1 MPGDQPCGP
10 ARVGVKDCRFP
21 CSFKSSPEMKAER
34 LEVEVEEAPVS
45 GCDPVVG
52 DGPRR
57 RVLWLMAEYFRT
69 LGYSDVKARLPG
81 HTAPAVLSGTLE
93 DHRPDLTCR
102 QADSARTPVLLEVVL
117 PETLEA
123 RGAENRWSL
132 LASAARLYAAE
143 LHFVVPRWSARGS
156 IDPRLRRRLRDMDVQ
171 PRRIWQV

>member
-1 MPGDQPCGP
+1 MP
-10 ARVGVKDCRFP
+10 
-21 CSFKSSPEMKAER
+21 
-34 LEVEVEEAPVS
+34 LN
-45 GCDPVVG
+45 GCDAVLH

-81 HTAPAVLSGTLE
+81 HTAPSVLSGTLE

-102 QADSARTPVLLEVVL
+102 QGDSHHTPVLLEVVL

-123 RGAENRWSL
+123 DGFENRWSL

-143 LHFVVPRWSARGS
+143 LHFVVPRWTSRGS
-156 IDPRLRRRLRDMDVQ
+156 IERGLRRRLRDMDVQ
-171 PRRIWQV
+171 PKRIWQV

>member
-1 MPGDQPCGP
+1 MRSCLYWCQGLPASLAIQKLTAGMKPERSESRFEVPGMSAD
-10 ARVGVKDCRFP
+10 
-21 CSFKSSPEMKAER
+21 
-34 LEVEVEEAPVS
+34 
-45 GCDPVVG
+45 GCDAVLH

-81 HTAPAVLSGTLE
+81 HMAPTVLSGTIE

-102 QADSARTPVLLEVVL
+102 QADSAHTPVLLEVVL

-123 RGAENRWSL
+123 EGTENRWSL

-143 LHFVVPRWSARGS
+143 LHFVVPRWTSRGS
-156 IDPRLRRRLRDMDVQ
+156 IERGLRRRLHDMAVQ
-171 PRRIWQV
+171 PKRIWQV